1 MENLD
6 DRVAVVTG
14 GATGIGLA
22 AARRFAADGATVMI
36 ASRDATRGEAAA
48 EASVAFGG
56 RATFIATDVTDD
68 SQVAVLAKR
77 AAAEHDGIDI

>member
-36 ASRDATRGEAAA
+36 AGRDATRGEAAA
-48 EASVAFGG
+48 EAIGAFGG
-56 RATFIATDVTDD
+56 GPRSSRPT
-68 SQVAVLAKR
+68 
-77 AAAEHDGIDI
+77 

>member
-48 EASVAFGG
+48 EAIGPS
-56 RATFIATDVTDD
+56 
-68 SQVAVLAKR
+68 
-77 AAAEHDGIDI
+77 AAGHVHRDRRDR